1 MSFGLSLISAM
12 QKEHLSARFAF
23 LDLALSQNQQN
34 LSCVKLQVTFLQLL
48 SMSRIKKKSQKEQN
62 RMKM

>member
-23 LDLALSQNQQN
+23 LDLALSQNHRN
-34 LSCVKLQVTFLQLL
+34 
-48 SMSRIKKKSQKEQN
+48 
-62 RMKM
+62 